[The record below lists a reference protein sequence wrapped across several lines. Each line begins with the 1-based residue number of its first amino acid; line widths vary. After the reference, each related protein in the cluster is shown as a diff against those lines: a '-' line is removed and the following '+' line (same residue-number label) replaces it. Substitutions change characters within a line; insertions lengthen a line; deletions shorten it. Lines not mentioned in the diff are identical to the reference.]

1 MIFLKKST
9 KAGFILSLLL
19 PLVFGLLSAHAR
31 VLDKVAAK
39 VNSEIITLSAI
50 EERAVILGQKYVG
63 APVSISE
70 QDLLKKALN
79 MIIEEKLQIQEGKKY
94 GCDGVLPFGSNSPS
108 NKLFMLAKTAGYS
121 LAVIGRFS
129 GITTRHFS
137 HSSECE

>member
-50 EERAVILGQKYVG
+50 EERADILGQKYVG

-70 QDLLKKALN
+70 QDLLKEALN
-79 MIIEEKLQIQEGKKY
+79 MIIEEKLQIQEGKK
-94 GCDGVLPFGSNSPS
+94 FGFVIDEDAVDAAVEEIKKKN
-108 NKLFMLAKTAGYS
+108 NLAD
-121 LAVIGRFS
+121 
-129 GITTRHFS
+129 
-137 HSSECE
+137 

>member
-50 EERAVILGQKYVG
+50 EERADILG
-63 APVSISE
+63 
-70 QDLLKKALN
+70 
-79 MIIEEKLQIQEGKKY
+79 
-94 GCDGVLPFGSNSPS
+94 
-108 NKLFMLAKTAGYS
+108 
-121 LAVIGRFS
+121 
-129 GITTRHFS
+129 
-137 HSSECE
+137 